1 MNVLDDLV
9 PLIDNGGQRSYAKRR
24 CNLRFRIK
32 KDLLVRNG
40 TNTANHNFMAAV
52 MDAPSDKQSPTCF
65 LLTLCKIFAQ
75 R

>member
-24 CNLRFRIK
+24 CNLQFRII
-32 KDLLVRNG
+32 KDFLVRNR
-40 TNTANHNFMAAV
+40 TNIANHNFMVAV
-52 MDAPSDKQSPTCF
+52 MDAPSEKQFPTGF